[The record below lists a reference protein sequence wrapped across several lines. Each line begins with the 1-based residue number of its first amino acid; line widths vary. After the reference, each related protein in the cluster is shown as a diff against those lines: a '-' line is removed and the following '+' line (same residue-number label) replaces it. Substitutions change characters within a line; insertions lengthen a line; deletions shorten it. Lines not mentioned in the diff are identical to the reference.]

1 MRPVFLALVVTLSIF
16 VGPTLCRSENEAQ
29 VETFEAVWNKI
40 NETYFDAALGGLN
53 WKEVHDRYKPR
64 IAAAKTGREFYE
76 LVNDMLWELKASHA
90 NLIPPGAIA
99 RYEPLVFAEGSPGI
113 DVRSLNGAAV
123 ITSVKPESPA
133 HAAGLSPGYVI
144 QALDGIPVEQIA
156 REAEL
161 RVPPPANSRSRA
173 ARITK
178 AILSRIYGAPGA
190 EVAIV
195 YLDKDGEK
203 REQRIMRAKRSGVSL
218 GPIFMAIEFEAR
230 RLENG
235 IGYVRLNTLQP
246 QLAPRIAEAI
256 KAMGNMRGII
266 LDLRGNSGGEIENMP
281 ELFVRERTLLY
292 LRTSRDGE
300 TEVFSNPAD
309 SATAVPLVLLIDA
322 LSGSASELLSACLQ
336 AVGRAAI
343 VGERSPGAVLE
354 SDTMIFP
361 NGAIFMYPVAQLRI
375 PDGTVLEGH
384 GVVPDVEVGLD
395 RGMLL
400 KGVDSQLD
408 AAIRY
413 IEEQKK

>member
-1 MRPVFLALVVTLSIF
+1 MRWVCIALVAALGIF
-16 VGPTLCRSENEAQ
+16 VEPTSCRSENEAQ
-29 VETFEAVWNKI
+29 GKTFEVVWNKV
-40 NETYFDAALGGLN
+40 NETYFDPVFGGLN
-53 WKEVHDRYKPR
+53 WKDVHDRYQPR
-64 IAAAKTGREFYE
+64 IAAAMTDKEFYE

-90 NLIPPGAIA
+90 NLIPPGSIA
-99 RYEPLVFAEGSPGI
+99 RYEPIVFAEGSPGI
-113 DVRSLNGAAV
+113 DVRLLKGAAA

-133 HAAGLSPGYVI
+133 HAAGISPGYVI

-178 AILSRIYGAPGA
+178 AILSRVYGAPGT
-190 EVAIV
+190 EVVIV
-195 YLDKDGEK
+195 YLDKEGEK
-203 REQRIMRAKRSGVSL
+203 REQRITREKRNGVSI

-230 RLENG
+230 RLGNG
-235 IGYVRLNTLQP
+235 IGYVRVNTLQP
-246 QLAPRIAEAI
+246 QLTPQIAEAI
-256 KAMGNMRGII
+256 KAMGNVRGII

-300 TEVFSNPAD
+300 TEVFSSPAD
-309 SATAVPLVLLIDA
+309 SASAVPLVLLIDA

-336 AVGRAAI
+336 AAGRAVI

-354 SDTMIFP
+354 SDTMILP
-361 NGAIFMYPVAQLRI
+361 NGSIFMYPVAQLKT

-408 AAIRY
+408 AAIGY
-413 IEEQKK
+413 IEDQKK

>member
-1 MRPVFLALVVTLSIF
+1 MRWVFIAFVAALSIF
-16 VGPTLCRSENEAQ
+16 VEPTLCRSGNEAQ
-29 VETFEAVWNKI
+29 LGTFEVVWNKV
-40 NETYFDAALGGLN
+40 NETYFDPAFGGLN
-53 WKEVHDRYKPR
+53 WKDVHDRYKPR
-64 IAAAKTGREFYE
+64 IAAAKTDKEFYE

-90 NLIPPGAIA
+90 NLIPPGSIA
-99 RYEPLVFAEGSPGI
+99 RYEPIVFAEGSPGI
-113 DVRSLNGAAV
+113 DARLLNGVAV

-133 HAAGLSPGYVI
+133 HAAGLSAGYVI

-161 RVPPPANSRSRA
+161 RVPPPANSRSRT
-173 ARITK
+173 ARGTK
-178 AILSRIYGAPGA
+178 AILSRIFGAPGT

-195 YLDKDGEK
+195 YLDKEGEK
-203 REQRIMRAKRSGVSL
+203 REQRVVRAKRSGVSI
-218 GPIFMAIEFEAR
+218 GPVFMAIEFEAR
-230 RLENG
+230 RLDNG

-281 ELFVRERTLLY
+281 ELFVKERTLLY

-300 TEVFSNPAD
+300 AEVFSNPAD
-309 SATAVPLVLLIDA
+309 SASAVPLVLLIDA
-322 LSGSASELLSACLQ
+322 LSGSASELISACLQ
-336 AVGRAAI
+336 SIGRAVI

-354 SDTMIFP
+354 SDTMILP
-361 NGAIFMYPVAQLRI
+361 NGAIFMYPVARLRT
-375 PDGTVLEGH
+375 PDGTVLEGR
-384 GVVPDVEVGLD
+384 GVVPDIEVGLD
-395 RGMLL
+395 REMLL

-408 AAIRY
+408 SAIRY